1 MDILLNELQ
10 VLFCI
15 IVGIG
20 ITLVTLFLPK
30 KMGIATEVIL
40 LIVFIAYFFITF
52 PFLEAMTL
60 MSYTASSYGV
70 FGLKM
75 DRENRAKRLEL
86 KWKLENTVSVELSQ
100 TRDSKRIIA
109 DVLLTF
115 FVVVGAILFYL
126 FAPETYAMLKFLIVL
141 ALIGVFAQMT
151 ERIGNFYSTKLY
163 WLPGEERF
171 VILSFF
177 QSRDFPI
184 VDLKEVNVESSPDL
198 LKLHP
203 LFTFLSANQD
213 YTRSFQSVLKL
224 SFPGENVYMTP
235 KETSKWQAVFEAYL
249 ADEQESE
256 NRVTNVLPLWH
267 PKVLKRL
274 FWKGYFAITVKGISA
289 YTGLLLML
297 IWLKVPPFVIG
308 GFVLFWWI
316 FNLYISDR
324 VLVAAMDAEELT
336 KGDIF
341 ERSRAIFRTAGLP
354 NVKVKIFLVDSPVHN
369 GLATGMNIGRG
380 TVMIT
385 KATSQLSIEA
395 VEAIVA
401 HEAIHIK
408 KRDILMNQVARITF
422 FGVVAGAVYLFFDQ
436 LVGFADNLFIILPFF
451 YCLMLAFPIYLSFVE
466 QWAEVRADH
475 LGAELL
481 AGGRAQMKSG
491 LHELGEALDNTLMKT
506 NEYGTVK
513 EDTSKG
519 IRIKN
524 VERNSWFFRF
534 IEFQFLAHPPLYWR
548 IHMLSS
554 TLSWR
559 DARRKWM
566 VGRWKESLPDLRRR

>member
-1 MDILLNELQ
+1 MFSDELLGL
-10 VLFCI
+10 VCV
-15 IVGIG
+15 IVGMVIP
-20 ITLVTLFLPK
+20 LVTLWLPK
-30 KMGIATEVIL
+30 KIGTVVEVIL
-40 LIVFIAYFFITF
+40 LIAFIAYYFISF
-52 PFLEAMTL
+52 PFWEAMML
-60 MSYTASSYGV
+60 MSYTASSYGI
-70 FGLKM
+70 FGLKT
-75 DRENRAKRLEL
+75 DREKRAKRLEL
-86 KWKLENTVSVELSQ
+86 KGKLENTVSVELSQ

-109 DVLLTF
+109 DVMLTL
-115 FVVVGAILFYL
+115 FVVIGAILFYL

-141 ALIGVFAQMT
+141 MLIGVFAQMI
-151 ERIGNFYSTKLY
+151 ERVGNYYSTKMY
-163 WLPGEERF
+163 WLPEEERF

-184 VDLKEVNVESSPDL
+184 ADLKEINVESSPDL

-213 YTRSFQSVLKL
+213 YTRSFQAVLKL

-235 KETSKWQAVFEAYL
+235 EETSKWQSVFEAYL
-249 ADEQESE
+249 PDEQEGE
-256 NRVTNVLPLWH
+256 NRVTKVLPLWH

-289 YTGLLLML
+289 YTGLLLLL
-297 IWLKVPPFVIG
+297 IWLEVPPFVIT
-308 GFVLFWWI
+308 GFVLFWWV

-324 VLVAAMDAEELT
+324 VLVSAMDAKELT
-336 KGDIF
+336 EGDIF
-341 ERSRAIFRTAGLP
+341 ERSRTIFRKAGIP
-354 NVKVKIFLVDSPVHN
+354 NVKIFLVDSPVHN

-385 KATSQLSIEA
+385 KATSQLSIET

-408 KRDILMNQVARITF
+408 KRDVLLNQVARIAF

-436 LVGFADNLFIILPFF
+436 LTAFANNLLFILPFI
-451 YCLMLAFPIYLSFVE
+451 YCLMLGFPIYLSFVE
-466 QWAEVRADH
+466 QWAEIRADY
-475 LGAELL
+475 LGARLL
-481 AGGRAQMKSG
+481 TGGRVQMKRG
-491 LHELGEALDNTLMKT
+491 LHELGEALDNTLMKA

-513 EDTSKG
+513 EDTSKE
-519 IRIKN
+519 IQIKN
-524 VERNSWFFRF
+524 VERNSWFIRF

-554 TLSWR
+554 ILSWR

-566 VGRWKESLPDLRRR
+566 VGRWKESLPDLRKR